1 MLHALVCQRVLDLR
15 RRHRDT
21 VDEQREVERV
31 LTLAVGKLPDDRQTV
46 CLVAGKQLI
55 ECPCHASRFFA
66 TGKIGEDALARL
78 GGRPHAYFMTS
89 QGARFVDRL
98 VSGIAHESKVGAAS
112 LTEFVSRQVAKDV
125 ELMAEG
131 RIDGAVWHFFRSP
144 ITGEIGPS
152 APLYELLEQ
161 NGIGIVIHW

>member
-1 MLHALVCQRVLDLR
+1 MPAIAVSSSSLSCAVPTSTHTIAAIASALVINGAQC
-15 RRHRDT
+15 
-21 VDEQREVERV
+21 
-31 LTLAVGKLPDDRQTV
+31 AIGA
-46 CLVAGKQLI
+46 AGVRGGPI
-55 ECPCHASRFFA
+55 GS

-161 NGIGIVIHW
+161 NGIGIVI